1 MPKVLEL
8 VNVKKKFG
16 SGHTEVTALKD
27 STITINEGEFVAVI
41 GPSGSGKSTFLT
53 IAAGLQEPTTGD
65 VSIAQKN
72 LKSLSKKELLDLRFK
87 QIGFIL
93 QSSNLVPFLKVVDQ
107 FKLIEKVDKS
117 KKDSAKREELMKTLG
132 IYELRHKYP
141 RDLSGGERQRVA
153 IACALYHDPAV
164 ILADEPTASLDSEK
178 AFEVVE
184 LLANE
189 AKAKNKGIVM
199 VTHDERLLTYC
210 DRVIKIRDGQMEE
223 VQPPTKAI

>member
-1 MPKVLEL
+1 MTKVLEL
-8 VNVKKKFG
+8 INVKKRFG
-16 SGHTEVTALKD
+16 SGHTEVTALNE
-27 STITINEGEFVAVI
+27 SSITINEGEFVAVI

-53 IAAGLQEPTTGD
+53 IAAGLQEPTEGD
-65 VSIAQKN
+65 VAIAQKN
-72 LKSLSKKELLDLRFK
+72 LKELSKKELLDLRFK

-93 QSSNLVPFLKVVDQ
+93 QSSNLVPFLKVIDQ

-117 KKDSAKREELMKTLG
+117 KRNVAKREELMKSLG

-184 LLANE
+184 LLAHE

-199 VTHDERLLTYC
+199 VTHDERLLKYC
-210 DRVIKIRDGQMEE
+210 DRVIKIRDGQMAEIE
-223 VQPPTKAI
+223 PPK